1 MNWYLDK
8 IQGKEV
14 ADAQL
19 YYAGWL
25 ARMQDQTRKVI

>member
-8 IQGKEV
+8 IQGGVV

-25 ARMQDQTRKVI
+25 ERMQEQTKQVK

>member
-8 IQGKEV
+8 IQGRVV

-25 ARMQDQTRKVI
+25 AKQQSKAKVI